1 MSKKTVTVTALFEA
15 EPGKEH
21 ELKTT
26 LLSLVAPTLKEKG
39 CLNYDFHQSPEDPT
53 KFLFYEN
60 WTSREELDA
69 HLQSDHVQAALPY
82 VKELSAKPLEIGFWE
97 KI

>member
-1 MSKKTVTVTALFEA
+1 MTKKTLSVTALFQA
-15 EPGKEH
+15 YPGKEE
-21 ELKTT
+21 ELKNA

-39 CLNYDFHQSPEDPT
+39 CLNYDLHQSPEDPT

-69 HLQSDHVQAALPY
+69 HLQSDHVKAALQH

>member
-1 MSKKTVTVTALFEA
+1 MTKKTLSVTALFQAHLGQE
-15 EPGKEH
+15 E
-21 ELKTT
+21 ELKNA

-39 CLNYDFHQSPEDPT
+39 CLNYDLHQSLEDPT

-69 HLQSDHVQAALPY
+69 HLQSDHVKAALQQ
-82 VKELSAKPLEIGFWE
+82 VNELLAKPLEIGFWE